1 MASSS
6 SGAGATTV
14 PSLKNVQPSVC
25 TSSLAAMT
33 TSVQNIDAQIAV
45 QRGQISANEAQLD
58 GANAALVFALLRL
71 SLGLFCWTVRR
82 VNSR

>member
-25 TSSLAAMT
+25 TSLAAMT